1 MKRAITISCLL
12 LILASCGFK
21 PLYKVNREILN
32 YKVNV
37 IIKTEQSAIDESLD
51 KDKQVLR
58 HFLKSR
64 LNVPGAKPSSLKLV
78 VEMTRSIYGM
88 GIQKDLTTTRNAINY
103 NVSFKFY
110 DKLGEISSG
119 SISKSSSFNIGE
131 SPYQSLR
138 AEETSAK
145 NVLKS
150 IANELSLIISTTPN
164 KRKVVYP

>member
-1 MKRAITISCLL
+1 
-12 LILASCGFK
+12 
-21 PLYKVNREILN
+21 
-32 YKVNV
+32 
-37 IIKTEQSAIDESLD
+37 
-51 KDKQVLR
+51 
-58 HFLKSR
+58 
-64 LNVPGAKPSSLKLV
+64 
-78 VEMTRSIYGM
+78 MTRSIYGM
-88 GIQKDLTTTRNAINY
+88 GIQKDLTTTRNAISY